1 MTSADDAPAQR
12 SEPGGIR
19 AVSRALDVLDCFENE
34 GQSLAVSDIVR
45 RCELPRT
52 TVLRLVDTLVGERM
66 LQLLPD
72 GRVSVGPRMIRWG
85 AFAKAAWSAPAA
97 TLDRL
102 RELAEQTGET
112 VSLYVRRDL
121 KRVAIAQAPGRH
133 TIRHVVQ
140 VGDKLPIWLGAASTT
155 LLSGERP
162 EALDAVLAQLDADE
176 SIDIDTAA
184 LRRRVD
190 EIREQGWGLS
200 HGERESGNSGLAM
213 LVPENPDRPHLQPVV
228 VVLGGPTARFVD
240 ARIPEF
246 VDALRACVRDV
257 PRTGL
262 PPALE

>member
-1 MTSADDAPAQR
+1 MTTTAAESTGR
-12 SEPGGIR
+12 SEAGGIR
-19 AVSRALDVLDCFENE
+19 AVSRALAVLDCFENE
-34 GQSLAVSDIVR
+34 GQSLTLAELVR

-97 TLDRL
+97 TLARL
-102 RELAEQTGET
+102 QQLADETGET
-112 VSLYVRRDL
+112 VSLYVRRGL
-121 KRVAIAQAPGRH
+121 TRVAIAQAPGRH
-133 TIRHVVQ
+133 TLRHVVQ
-140 VGDKLPIWLGAASTT
+140 VGDELPIWLGAASTT

-162 EALDAVLAQLDADE
+162 EVLDSVLAALDANTA
-176 SIDIDTAA
+176 IDVDTSA
-184 LRRRVD
+184 LRDRVAA
-190 EIREQGWGLS
+190 IREQGWGLS

-213 LVPENPDRPHLQPVV
+213 LVPEVGDRPLLQPVV

-246 VDALRACVRDV
+246 VAALRACVQDV
-257 PRTGL
+257 PQTGL